1 MCMSKGKFVK
11 PWQVIDKIIEWMQP
25 QNKGP
30 GMLWGCSYVTPMTSH
45 DVIRTIGGWG
55 VSQRGVCHG
64 EFKVD
69 NFHMIILQILHK
81 PAWNLVKLLCKYSYL
96 IPSQFQASQSDKI
109 HDIRQFKYSNFKSFH
124 LLFDV
129 GDPPSI
135 MAGSQSNFQILAH
148 FYQDLC
154 NSCIKSEAR
163 TEFSGHFYIYT
174 KIYSFQTGHLH
185 GLHL

>member
-1 MCMSKGKFVK
+1 MRGCVWVREFLK
-11 PWQVIDKIIEWMQP
+11 PWQVTDKIMEWMQP

-30 GMLWGCSYVTPMTSH
+30 GMLWGHSYITPMMSR
-45 DVIRTIGGWG
+45 DIISMIGGG
-55 VSQRGVCHG
+55 VCHRGGVCHG

-96 IPSQFQASQSDKI
+96 IPSQFQALQSDKI

-129 GDPPSI
+129 GAYLPSWQAPSLI
-135 MAGSQSNFQILAH
+135 FEFWPTSIRIYVTPALNLRPGL
-148 FYQDLC
+148 
-154 NSCIKSEAR
+154 NSVAFF
-163 TEFSGHFYIYT
+163 TYIQ
-174 KIYSFQTGHLH
+174 KL
-185 GLHL
+185 

>member
-1 MCMSKGKFVK
+1 MSLAQYSGV
-11 PWQVIDKIIEWMQP
+11 
-25 QNKGP
+25 
-30 GMLWGCSYVTPMTSH
+30 GCVTE
-45 DVIRTIGGWG
+45 GGSVMENSKLTTFTW
-55 VSQRGVCHG
+55 
-64 EFKVD
+64 
-69 NFHMIILQILHK
+69 IILQILHK

-129 GDPPSI
+129 GGPPSI
-135 MAGSQSNFQILAH
+135 MAGSQSNFWILAH

-163 TEFSGHFYIYT
+163 TEFSGLFYIYT
-174 KIYSFQTGHLH
+174 KISSFQTGLLY

>member
-1 MCMSKGKFVK
+1 
-11 PWQVIDKIIEWMQP
+11 
-25 QNKGP
+25 
-30 GMLWGCSYVTPMTSH
+30 
-45 DVIRTIGGWG
+45 
-55 VSQRGVCHG
+55 
-64 EFKVD
+64 
-69 NFHMIILQILHK
+69 MIILQILHK

-96 IPSQFQASQSDKI
+96 IPSQFQALQSDKI
-109 HDIRQFKYSNFKSFH
+109 HYIRQFKYSNFKSFH

-129 GDPPSI
+129 GGPPSI

-163 TEFSGHFYIYT
+163 TEFSSLFYIYT